1 LTVVTLKSQK
11 PYAPGETLE
20 DFATNL
26 FDDWGIG
33 DATRNDGILV
43 LVLPNDRAMRIEL
56 GAGYDASW
64 NNEAG
69 RLIDRSYLPSFR
81 SDKYARGIKDGVAD
95 TIALLARPYEK
106 GHPAPKSNNSPLVF
120 IVGLFA
126 AVVFT
131 FRRWLDDMATK
142 LRKCPSCMHRGALQ
156 IRRKTT
162 RNASSSAEGSGRK
175 TLHSTHCDHSKSSNY
190 VINRRSDSKNR

>member
-1 LTVVTLKSQK
+1 MKSQK

-106 GHPAPKSNNSPLVF
+106 GHPATKSNNSPLVF

-131 FRRWLDDMATK
+131 FRR
-142 LRKCPSCMHRGALQ
+142 
-156 IRRKTT
+156 
-162 RNASSSAEGSGRK
+162 
-175 TLHSTHCDHSKSSNY
+175 
-190 VINRRSDSKNR
+190 SDSKNR

>member
-1 LTVVTLKSQK
+1 MKSQK

-106 GHPAPKSNNSPLVF
+106 GPGPKIKQQPAGVHRWPFRGRCIYLPPLA
-120 IVGLFA
+120 G
-126 AVVFT
+126 
-131 FRRWLDDMATK
+131 
-142 LRKCPSCMHRGALQ
+142 
-156 IRRKTT
+156 
-162 RNASSSAEGSGRK
+162 
-175 TLHSTHCDHSKSSNY
+175 
-190 VINRRSDSKNR
+190 